1 MLISK
6 LKINYFPELSALL
19 LGRAKPSMVSVNLTE
34 KCNQNCIYCEI
45 GKTLSPQHKDFL
57 TKEDLFWIIDQM
69 SINKLTR
76 LSMCGGEPFLFCGII
91 DVVAYAWE
99 NNIRCNI
106 TSNGMIVSDMKEA
119 ELRILKD
126 CKTAINISVDSFE
139 DTIQT
144 QTRGV
149 KLALTNATK
158 SILRLQQMGIPVTV
172 LSAISKY
179 NYRDLYNSLVKAYE
193 LGIKQVLYQPIIYY
207 SNYPDRQV
215 IKDKSLLNVGIEN
228 VDILMDQLE
237 KINRFERKFKINTN
251 VYRIIPWIS
260 SYIKGATGATSL
272 NDNFFFND
280 VVNKFYCREVYAV
293 IDIDY
298 NGGIQPCGLS
308 KAEINIYKNKDSGLF
323 DLWSES
329 TRNLKNELINNRYP
343 DYCNGCC
350 HKFSKNMLAS
360 VIKYPISN
368 RTTFA
373 KIFLL
378 IISRILSRL
387 NKKLFIKK

>member
-1 MLISK
+1 MILSK

-19 LGRAKPSMVSVNLTE
+19 LGREKPSMVSINLTE

-45 GKTLSPQHKDFL
+45 GKTPSSQHKDL
-57 TKEDLFWIIDQM
+57 LKKDDLFWIIDQM
-69 SINKLTR
+69 NIHKLTR
-76 LSMCGGEPFLFCGII
+76 LSMCGGEPFLFGGII
-91 DVVAYAWE
+91 DVVAYARE

-106 TSNGMIVSDMKEA
+106 TSNGMIVSDLKET
-119 ELRILKD
+119 ELRVLKD
-126 CKTAINISVDSFE
+126 CNTAINISVDSF
-139 DTIQT
+139 DDDIQA

-149 KLALTNATK
+149 KLALPNAIK

-179 NYRDLYNSLVKAYE
+179 NYHDLFNSLLKAYKY
-193 LGIKQVLYQPIIYY
+193 GVSQVLYQPIIYY

-215 IKDKSLLNVGIEN
+215 IENKSQLNVGFEN
-228 VDILMDQLE
+228 VDILIDQLE
-237 KINRFERKFKINTN
+237 KIHRFERKFKINTN

-260 SYIKGATGATSL
+260 SYMKGAASL
-272 NDNFFFND
+272 NTNFFFNE
-280 VVNKFYCREVYAV
+280 VLNKFYCREVYAV

-308 KAEINIYKNKDSGLF
+308 KAEINIHKNKDIGLLG
-323 DLWSES
+323 LWSEA
-329 TRNLKNELINNRYP
+329 TGNLKNELINNRYP

-360 VIKYPISN
+360 IIKYPIAN
-368 RTTFA
+368 RATLA
-373 KIFLL
+373 KIFSLL
-378 IISRILSRL
+378 ISRILSRL
-387 NKKLFIKK
+387 YKKLFIKQ